1 MPISAVKVSS
11 NNKYSTNKINN
22 NIISLKK
29 IQSLVTEHKADQVT
43 RDLNQIIIT
52 IRRADRRMHH
62 RMCLIKLFKI
72 VWIQPL
78 TLRNNLPLIQELAR
92 QAIMLAYRKSHQF
105 NLIRCN
111 NLQNLL
117 YNQEI
122 HNKWALIVLQS
133 LHLLLRQEWLLQIQR
148 KLTKIIGLLSHISV
162 VSGTVTS
169 SQCVMD
175 MGNMGE
181 KYRHSLRTG
190 YHNT

>member
-72 VWIQPL
+72 V
-78 TLRNNLPLIQELAR
+78 
-92 QAIMLAYRKSHQF
+92 
-105 NLIRCN
+105 
-111 NLQNLL
+111 
-117 YNQEI
+117 
-122 HNKWALIVLQS
+122 
-133 LHLLLRQEWLLQIQR
+133 
-148 KLTKIIGLLSHISV
+148 
-162 VSGTVTS
+162 
-169 SQCVMD
+169 
-175 MGNMGE
+175 
-181 KYRHSLRTG
+181 
-190 YHNT
+190 